1 MRERIYRKGD
11 VFLADLGVPHGSE
24 QGGKRPVVIVQNDD
38 GLFSAPTVTMVP
50 MTTILK
56 KRHQKTHYLLKH
68 SDCVRYPSMVEAE
81 QVHTIDKNRVIRKLG
96 RLDKRDIAGVEEAL
110 RNPFGF
116 DIPDCIAAP

>member
-11 VFLADLGVPHGSE
+11 VFLTDFGVPHGSE

-56 KRHQKTHYLLKH
+56 KRYQKTHYLLKH

-96 RLDKRDIAGVEEAL
+96 RLDKRALARVEEAL
-110 RNPFGF
+110 RNHFGF
-116 DIPDCIAAP
+116 DIPDDIEAP